1 MRHVEP
7 VVAVDPH
14 QLLAVALFKHLNVVV
29 AQEFFTTV
37 GTDAQRLTKTAHTS
51 TLLVCTAW

>member
-29 AQEFFTTV
+29 AQHFFTTV
-37 GTDAQRLTKTAHTS
+37 GADLYTGRKWVFMQSTS
-51 TLLVCTAW
+51 V